1 VDEVGK
7 RIYLNTAPGFNPIS
21 PQQPTVHALD
31 LDDGSIVWQNTA
43 EGPNADA
50 AFSPTGGSPGYVFVG
65 NIFPPGR
72 LRVYDSATGDKVV
85 ERSMAGQGVASGP
98 TVIDGNIIVGGGIG
112 ERSASTGNPAH
123 ITSFLSHA
131 IVAFC
136 PVATDGCPAN
146 LLGKKLLVKDRS
158 GDASKRKLIA
168 LAKDATHVLNPEA
181 GAEPTATGAQLRVV
195 NPSSAEEQ
203 TIPLPA
209 VNWKAVGNSPGS
221 KGYAY
226 KDAALVD
233 GPCKSVQIKAGKLVK
248 VNCRGAGLAYS
259 LDEPTQGEIA
269 VVLSMGTSNEVQY
282 CMRFGGT
289 VTKDEGTGVS
299 SSGNGQFKAKTTD
312 RPNGCP

>member
-1 VDEVGK
+1 VFTIDFGGGPREVVGIGNKDGTYYVIDRDGVNEVSGAAWNDVDPSLLPYWRTNLVAGGPAGGIIGTPSVDEVGK

-168 LAKDATHVLNPEA
+168 LAKDATHVLNP
-181 GAEPTATGAQLRVV
+181 
-195 NPSSAEEQ
+195 
-203 TIPLPA
+203 
-209 VNWKAVGNSPGS
+209 
-221 KGYAY
+221 
-226 KDAALVD
+226 
-233 GPCKSVQIKAGKLVK
+233 
-248 VNCRGAGLAYS
+248 
-259 LDEPTQGEIA
+259 
-269 VVLSMGTSNEVQY
+269 
-282 CMRFGGT
+282 
-289 VTKDEGTGVS
+289 
-299 SSGNGQFKAKTTD
+299 
-312 RPNGCP
+312 